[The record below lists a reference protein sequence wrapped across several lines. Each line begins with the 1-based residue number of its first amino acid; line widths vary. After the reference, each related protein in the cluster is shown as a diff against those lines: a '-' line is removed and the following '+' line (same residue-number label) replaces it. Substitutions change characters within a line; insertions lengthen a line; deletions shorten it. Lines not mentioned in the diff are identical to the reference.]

1 VLAGKLSPRLVRSGH
16 FVVALELHA
25 SEESHLKT
33 LGKRSKR
40 KIAMRWLSIRLIVS
54 LIVGITL
61 VSLAFS
67 YNEVRR
73 EKLALRR
80 DLERR
85 AEVLGESLAGYIEP
99 YLEKQSPHQLQRVVD
114 RFGNRERLQG
124 MAIYDKD
131 GALLAATSGLP
142 DRLGKQPQLVTQAIA
157 TDQGVGQFSHL
168 GAASVHIYA
177 YPLRQQDKAVG
188 GLVIVHDAG
197 YINTQS
203 TRMWKDAFVRVL
215 VQVFLIALITLLIV
229 RWSIVGPIAKA
240 AQWMKA
246 LRTGK
251 ETTPPAVPD
260 LDLLRPLAREMQ
272 SFAASLMAARSAAEV
287 EAQLRETAES
297 VWTAERLAVHVRS
310 KLGDSGLIILSNREP
325 YSHTRKGESL
335 EVVVPP
341 SGLVTAL
348 EPILCA
354 CDGRWVAH
362 GSGDADRETVD
373 AKAHLRVPP
382 DDPKYTLRR
391 VWLTKEEEE
400 GYYFGFSNE
409 GLWPLCHI
417 AHTRPIFRTS
427 DWDAYR
433 EVNQKFADAVL
444 EEMVDFEE
452 PLLLVQD
459 YHFALVP
466 RLVKT
471 QRPDARVAIFW
482 HIPWPNAE
490 AFGICP
496 WQRELIEGMLGA
508 DLIGFHIQ
516 SHCNNFLQTVDRT
529 LESRI
534 DWEHFAVDREEHRTV
549 VKPFPISVDFQEISA
564 SPRSGESPY
573 TERVNLLRELGVNA
587 SFLGVGVDRVDYTKG
602 ILERFLG
609 IERFLEKYPAYQNK
623 FTFVQIGA
631 PSRTHIKRYHDLL
644 GEVESEADRINWRF
658 QSGSWRPIVYLK
670 RQYSHEEVEKYY
682 RAADVCLVT
691 SLHDGMNLVAKEF
704 LAARDDDQGVLILS
718 RFTGAARELND
729 ALIVNPYD
737 IEQMAESIRVALELP
752 AEERQVRMRRMRRTV
767 QEHNVYRWAANL
779 IADLSSVRLT
789 PNNNVVPMPDRKQFS
804 AKTGHDLRTAGDIKL
819 ADIKLKEAS
828 ASTNF

>member
-1 VLAGKLSPRLVRSGH
+1 
-16 FVVALELHA
+16 
-25 SEESHLKT
+25 
-33 LGKRSKR
+33 
-40 KIAMRWLSIRLIVS
+40 MRWLSVRLIVS

-67 YNEVRR
+67 YKEVQR
-73 EKLALRR
+73 EKFALRK

-99 YLEKQSPHQLQRVVD
+99 YLQKQSPRQLQRIVD
-114 RFGNRERLQG
+114 RFGNREHLEG
-124 MAIYDKD
+124 MAIYDKGD
-131 GALLAATSGLP
+131 ALLAATPGLP
-142 DRLGKQPQLVTQAIA
+142 DRLGKQPPLVTQVIA
-157 TDQGVGQFSHL
+157 TNQGSGQFTRL

-177 YPLRQQDKAVG
+177 YPLRQEDEAVG
-188 GLVIVHDAG
+188 GLVIVHDAS
-197 YINTQS
+197 YINAQS
-203 TRMWKDAFVRVL
+203 TRMWREAFVRVL
-215 VQVFLIALITLLIV
+215 VQVLLITLITLLIV

-251 ETTPPAVPD
+251 GTPPGAPD

-272 SFAASLMAARSAAEV
+272 TFAASLMAARSAAEV
-287 EAQLRETAES
+287 EAHLRETAES
-297 VWTAERLAVHVRS
+297 IWTAERLAVHVRS
-310 KLGDSGLIILSNREP
+310 KLGDSGLVVVSNREP

-354 CDGRWVAH
+354 CDGKWVAH

-391 VWLTKEEEE
+391 VWLSKEEEE

-427 DWDAYR
+427 DWEAYR
-433 EVNQKFADAVL
+433 EVNEKFANAAL
-444 EEMVDFEE
+444 EEMADFEQ

-459 YHFALVP
+459 YHFALLP
-466 RLVKT
+466 RIVKNR
-471 QRPDARVAIFW
+471 RPDARVAIFW

-496 WQRELIEGMLGA
+496 WQRELIDGMLGA

-534 DWEHFAVDREEHRTV
+534 DWEHFAVDREDHRTV
-549 VKPFPISVDFQEISA
+549 VKPFPISVDFREISA
-564 SPRSGESPY
+564 SPRSSESPY
-573 TERVNLLRELGVNA
+573 TERVELLRALGVNA

-609 IERFLEKYPAYQNK
+609 IERLLEKYPTYQNK
-623 FTFVQIGA
+623 FTFLQIGA

-644 GEVESEADRINWRF
+644 GEVEAEADRINWRF
-658 QSGSWRPIVYLK
+658 QTGSWRPIVYLK
-670 RQYSHEEVEKYY
+670 RQFSHEEVEKYY

-704 LAARDDDQGVLILS
+704 IAARNDEQGVLILS
-718 RFTGAARELND
+718 RFTGAARELSD
-729 ALIVNPYD
+729 ALMVNPYD
-737 IEQMAESIRVALELP
+737 IEQMAEAIRIALELP
-752 AEERQVRMRRMRRTV
+752 AEERQARMQRMRRVV
-767 QEHNVYRWAANL
+767 QEYNVFRWAGDL
-779 IADLSSVRLT
+779 IADLSNVRLAPQEIEAMT
-789 PNNNVVPMPDRKQFS
+789 TLDRLAAGTRHRGRGWAKSRESS
-804 AKTGHDLRTAGDIKL
+804 A
-819 ADIKLKEAS
+819 AS
-828 ASTNF
+828 NF

>member
-1 VLAGKLSPRLVRSGH
+1 
-16 FVVALELHA
+16 
-25 SEESHLKT
+25 
-33 LGKRSKR
+33 
-40 KIAMRWLSIRLIVS
+40 MRWLSVRLIVS

-73 EKLALRR
+73 EKLGLRG
-80 DLERR
+80 DLEQR

-99 YLEKQSPHQLQRVVD
+99 YLEKQSHRELQRIVD
-114 RFGNRERLQG
+114 RFANRERLEG
-124 MAIYDKD
+124 MAIYNKD
-131 GALLAATSGLP
+131 GALLAATPGLP
-142 DRLGKQPQLVTQAIA
+142 DRLGEKPPLVVQAIA
-157 TDQGVGQFSHL
+157 ANRGSGQFTRL
-168 GAASVHIYA
+168 GTASVHIYA
-177 YPLRQQDKAVG
+177 YPLRQHDEAVG
-188 GLVIVHDAG
+188 GLVIVHDAS

-203 TRMWKDAFVRVL
+203 TRMWRESFARVL
-215 VQVFLIALITLLIV
+215 VQVLLIALITLLII

-251 ETTPPAVPD
+251 GTTPSAAPD
-260 LDLLRPLAREMQ
+260 LDLLRPLAREMET
-272 SFAASLMAARSAAEV
+272 FAASLMAARSAAEV
-287 EAQLRETAES
+287 EAHLRETAES
-297 VWTAERLAVHVRS
+297 IWTAERLAVHVRS
-310 KLGDSGLIILSNREP
+310 KLGGSGLVIVSNREP
-325 YSHTRKGESL
+325 YLHTRKGESL
-335 EVVVPP
+335 EVIVPP

-354 CDGRWVAH
+354 CDGTWVAH
-362 GSGDADRETVD
+362 GSGDADQETVD
-373 AKAHLRVPP
+373 ANAHLRVPP

-427 DWDAYR
+427 DWESYR
-433 EVNQKFADAVL
+433 AVNQKFADAVL
-444 EEMVDFEE
+444 EEIAEVEQ

-459 YHFALVP
+459 YHFALLP
-466 RLVKT
+466 RLVKK
-471 QRPDARVAIFW
+471 QRPDARVAVFW

-534 DWEHFAVDREEHRTV
+534 DWEHFAVDREDHRTV
-549 VKPFPISVDFQEISA
+549 VKPFPISVDFQEIAS

-573 TERVNLLRELGVNA
+573 TERVNLLRGLGVNA

-602 ILERFLG
+602 ILERFLA
-609 IERFLEKYPAYQNK
+609 IERLLEKYPTYQNK

-644 GEVESEADRINWRF
+644 GEVEAEADRINWRF

-670 RQYSHEEVEKYY
+670 RQHSHEEVQRYY
-682 RAADVCLVT
+682 RAADVCMVT

-704 LAARDDDQGVLILS
+704 LAARDDEQGVLILS

-737 IEQMAESIRVALELP
+737 TEQMAEAIRIALELP
-752 AEERQVRMRRMRRTV
+752 AEERQARMQRMRRIV

-779 IADLSSVRLT
+779 IAELSNVRLAPENIET
-789 PNNNVVPMPDRKQFS
+789 MTGLKGVS
-804 AKTGHDLRTAGDIKL
+804 AGTGH
-819 ADIKLKEAS
+819 
-828 ASTNF
+828 